1 MRIFV
6 PIKHHT
12 KKRTRFQIIKKYAK
26 RNRFRC
32 VRCENIFI
40 NILKKHNIEFL
51 YQVVIRNKII
61 DFLIPNR
68 NLIIEIDGKN
78 HEKNGKIIL
87 DKKRDYELMK
97 LGFNILRIKN
107 DDIFN
112 KNFSIDQ
119 INKYPIM
126 GDKCIDINETNE
138 TYWRNNDFRPKHI
151 KDMERIRNEFL

>member
-1 MRIFV
+1 
-6 PIKHHT
+6 
-12 KKRTRFQIIKKYAK
+12 
-26 RNRFRC
+26 
-32 VRCENIFI
+32 
-40 NILKKHNIEFL
+40 
-51 YQVVIRNKII
+51 
-61 DFLIPNR
+61 
-68 NLIIEIDGKN
+68 
-78 HEKNGKIIL
+78 
-87 DKKRDYELMK
+87 MK